1 MTTYELQ
8 HKDKTWL
15 HRNHNIRIKHDYMND
30 NIMNDKHKDKKWLHR
45 NHNIRIKHDYIGI
58 TT

>member
-1 MTTYELQ
+1 MTTYEWQ

-15 HRNHNIRIKHDYMND
+15 HMNY
-30 NIMNDKHKDKKWLHR
+30 
-45 NHNIRIKHDYIGI
+45 NIRIKHDYIGM

>member
-1 MTTYELQ
+1 MITYEWQHKDKTLTTYELQ

-15 HRNHNIRIKHDYMND
+15 HRNHNIRIKHDYIWM
-30 NIMNDKHKDKKWLHR
+30 
-45 NHNIRIKHDYIGI
+45 

>member
-15 HRNHNIRIKHDYMND
+15 HMND
-30 NIMNDKHKDKKWLHR
+30 S
-45 NHNIRIKHDYIGI
+45 IRIKHDYIGM